1 MAEADAQEE
10 AGDEGEAPAKGG
22 IVGKLATAAGLFV
35 IILAA
40 QIVGTLVSG
49 IVLPPPTVKLAE
61 PEVAEEEAEAE
72 VEPQEE
78 LVDLDPALYQ
88 PLEPAMV
95 VAFEQPDESV
105 RYLQLSVQA
114 MARKE
119 DVIDAV
125 KTHAP
130 AIRNSYLL
138 LIGEKDYRELGTLE
152 GKEALRQEMLTE
164 ANEILRRNGSE
175 PAVEEIFFTAF
186 VAQ

>member
-1 MAEADAQEE
+1 MADADSQEE
-10 AGDEGEAPAKGG
+10 ASDEGEAPAKGG
-22 IVGKLATAAGLFV
+22 IVGKLVTAVGLFT

-49 IVLPPPTVKLAE
+49 MVLPPATVKLAE
-61 PEVAEEEAEAE
+61 PEAPVEEGEAE
-72 VEPQEE
+72 VEAEEE

-114 MARKE
+114 MARKA

-130 AIRNSYLL
+130 AIRNAYLL
-138 LIGEKDYRELGTLE
+138 MIGEKDYGELGTLA
-152 GKEALRQEMLTE
+152 GKEALREEMLFE